1 VAGVGEASILTEP
14 AVELERKIRAG
25 EARVGVL
32 GLGYVGL
39 PLCVEFA
46 TAGLRVVGYDL
57 ARDRVA
63 NVNAGRSHIG
73 DVPAE
78 RVAALVR
85 SGRLSASFDLG
96 TVGECDALI
105 ICVPDAAEQD
115 QGSGPVD
122 GRRCLASD
130 SRPSAGGAACR
141 PREHDLSWHDRRADP
156 ANPRGAQSR
165 GRALL
170 FSGILAR
177 AGRSREPQL

>member
-73 DVPAE
+73 MCPPSGGGA
-78 RVAALVR
+78 RAL
-85 SGRLSASFDLG
+85 GPF
-96 TVGECDALI
+96 VGLLR
-105 ICVPDAAEQD
+105 PR
-115 QGSGPVD
+115 D
-122 GRRCLASD
+122 GRRVRCIDHL
-130 SRPSAGGAACR
+130 RPTPLSKTKDPDCR
-141 PREHDLSWHDRRADP
+141 WS
-156 ANPRGAQSR
+156 
-165 GRALL
+165 
-170 FSGILAR
+170 
-177 AGRSREPQL
+177 